1 MCSALGWGLE
11 TLCVHAPSLQSCS
24 TLGGFMDCTHQA
36 APSTEFSLQEHW
48 SELPFPPSGD
58 LPHSGT
64 EPASLV
70 SPTLA
75 GGFFTTEPPG
85 KPTGDPRTSR
95 TLSAPLTFMPM
106 LNWFRMYLRHGR
118 GAGFLSLTITDT
130 LGWISLCYKG
140 LPCELEDV

>member
-1 MCSALGWGLE
+1 MLNRTQLFVTPWTVA
-11 TLCVHAPSLQSCS
+11 
-24 TLGGFMDCTHQA
+24 HQA
-36 APSTEFSLQEHW
+36 PLSVGLLQQELWSGLLFPS
-48 SELPFPPSGD
+48 PGD
-58 LPHSGT
+58 LPNPGI

-70 SPTLA
+70 SPALA

-118 GAGFLSLTITDT
+118 GAGFLSLTITDI
-130 LGWISLCYKG
+130 LGWIILCYKG